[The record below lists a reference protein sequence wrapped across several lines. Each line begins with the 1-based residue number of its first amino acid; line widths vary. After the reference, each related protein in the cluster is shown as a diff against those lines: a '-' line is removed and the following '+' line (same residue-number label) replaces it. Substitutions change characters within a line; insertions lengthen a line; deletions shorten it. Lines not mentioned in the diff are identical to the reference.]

1 MSDEDDYNSQGDE
14 GQDYGEDE
22 EDPNQEF
29 EQEEEEE
36 DSEIRE
42 KNYEEGDKGEM
53 RGRLVKKGEGQTT
66 PFLTK

>member
-1 MSDEDDYNSQGDE
+1 MSDEEDINSQGDE

-42 KNYEEGDKGEM
+42 QNMDEESQNQGKGKIFK
-53 RGRLVKKGEGQTT
+53 RGEGTTT